1 MPCTSI
7 FATPCGPR
15 DTGMAGQGP
24 WQARAFLSFP
34 DAERTAYRDK
44 LAEVIGV
51 VIGDKQDRAQ
61 VGLLSFAGRHSREQI
76 HGVSSDEPLQLLAIG
91 FEIVDAFGPCRRVR
105 RRGLRPVIARPLQ
118 GVDVPWVDAEVEQ
131 ILLRQA
137 HVLEQLPEGVLEAW
151 RLRPALTHRDTV
163 DGLFKADVG
172 FVPVKETRQ
181 LRPQRISLLFHG
193 VTLTP
198 EFRSNE
204 PPSSAARASRS
215 ARTAARLSRA
225 HETFPPAAHI
235 LVDGAQVVS
244 SVDEHHLDRLE

>member
-1 MPCTSI
+1 MPCSSI

-15 DTGMAGQGP
+15 DTGMAALGP
-24 WQARAFLSFP
+24 WPARAFLSFP

-44 LAEVIGV
+44 LAEVVGV

-61 VGLLSFAGRHSREQI
+61 VGLLPFAGRHSREQI

-91 FEIVDAFGPCRRVR
+91 LEIVDALVPSRRVR

-118 GVDVPWVDAEVEQ
+118 GVDVPWVDEEVEK

-151 RLRPALTHRDTV
+151 RLRPAPAHRDTV

-181 LRPQRISLLFHG
+181 LRPERIWLFSHG

-204 PPSSAARASRS
+204 PPSSTAGASRS
-215 ARTAARLSRA
+215 ARTAARLFESARDFPVGRA
-225 HETFPPAAHI
+225 HI
-235 LVDGAQVVS
+235 G
-244 SVDEHHLDRLE
+244 